1 MKLSEA
7 IEIADRRTPNGYD
20 TPDKVRWLLM
30 LDQEI
35 YNELILTREDSDGV
49 TLPEGENDAL
59 LVPEPYAED
68 VYVNFLQARIA
79 KENGE
84 NVKYN
89 QAISLYNEGY
99 LRYARYYCERH
110 GQKRRCDFL
119 RW

>member
-1 MKLSEA
+1 MKISEA
-7 IEIADRRTPNGYD
+7 IEIADQRTPNGYD
-20 TPDKVRWLLM
+20 TPDKVRWLAA
-30 LDQEI
+30 LDQQI
-35 YNELILTREDSDGV
+35 YDELIQTREGGENV
-49 TLPEGENDAL
+49 TLPENEEDAL

-68 VYVNFLQARIA
+68 VYLNYLQARIA

-84 NVKYN
+84 NIKYN
-89 QAISLYNEGY
+89 VAISLYNEGY